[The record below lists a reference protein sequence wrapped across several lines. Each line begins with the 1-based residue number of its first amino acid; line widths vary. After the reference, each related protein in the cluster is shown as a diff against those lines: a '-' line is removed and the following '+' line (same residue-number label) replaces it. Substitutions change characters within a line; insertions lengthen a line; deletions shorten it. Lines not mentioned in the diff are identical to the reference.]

1 MTDRQAFTQEQW
13 LALVEAAPA
22 IARAVASTAGSAGQ
36 SESELGAFIQL
47 VEQAAADAPIGLLGA
62 VVGDTYGRLAGGLP
76 APDRSDLYMAGIE
89 AARRAGAILD
99 VQADPSEAARVRAWY
114 LSVAQRVAEVSREGG
129 VLGICGEKVSNF
141 EREAIKAIADA
152 LGANA
157 PEEGDES
164 GV

>member
-114 LSVAQRVAEVSREGG
+114 LSVAQRVAEASREGG
-129 VLGICGEKVSNF
+129 VLGIGGEKVSNF

>member
-99 VQADPSEAARVRAWY
+99 VQADPSEA
-114 LSVAQRVAEVSREGG
+114 
-129 VLGICGEKVSNF
+129 
-141 EREAIKAIADA
+141 
-152 LGANA
+152 
-157 PEEGDES
+157 
-164 GV
+164 